1 MTQQEKIM
9 VVQGTVTGK
18 WWYITSQIQHEFRPL
33 SAKKI
38 VTKVHCSC
46 LKDIYTDKTIT
57 YTRVAASGNLFSVKT
72 APKDLSIIGKLNDKW
87 ISASIELYP

>member
-9 VVQGTVTGK
+9 VVQGTVKGK
-18 WWYITSQIQHEFRPL
+18 WRYITSQIQHEFRPL

-46 LKDIYTDKTIT
+46 LKDIYTDKTII

-72 APKDLSIIGKLNDKW
+72 APKDLSIYRK
-87 ISASIELYP
+87 IER